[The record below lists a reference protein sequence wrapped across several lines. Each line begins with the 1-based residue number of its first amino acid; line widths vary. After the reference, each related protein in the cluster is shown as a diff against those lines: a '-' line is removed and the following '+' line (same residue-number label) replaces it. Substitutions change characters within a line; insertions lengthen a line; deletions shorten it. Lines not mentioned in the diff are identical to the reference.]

1 MRTRAPKWLAFTF
14 TLLLV
19 GVAVL
24 LFHNPV
30 SAQTDSGRITGTVTD
45 SNGALVP
52 GAAVLVKNERTGE
65 ERAATTTDEGSFVV
79 SGLRPSSYSVTV
91 TAKDLSAKSTN
102 IQLLIGQE
110 FTVSMVV
117 QPTGVAATVDVVAG
131 GDAVLETGSAAIGA
145 NVNAREVE
153 GLPINGRQL
162 SQLYLQAPGSVNS
175 GSGTFGDIRFSG
187 RAVEQNIIRYDGIE
201 GTAIIDSSPG
211 NLNGEIPTPFRLQ
224 SSLENIQEF
233 RVDSNNYPAE
243 YGTGTGGQINV
254 LTKAGSN
261 LLHGS
266 VFEYFRNDA
275 LDASNF
281 FDNVIGQKSK
291 LRLNQF
297 GGSIGGPIKRD
308 KAFFFFSYEG
318 YRLRGGINSIE
329 AVPGLA
335 SRICPGGFILGSN
348 PPVACN
354 AATAA
359 LIPAF
364 RAADA
369 VTLRAGPDLFD
380 TVQRQ
385 ANNIVDENTAALRL
399 DYRFNQKQSAYF
411 RFFRDQG
418 SNLQPDGVS
427 GRKISI
433 RQVPQNG
440 VVALQSIITPTVL
453 NEFKFGYNSAYS
465 RILGVAPLVNGID
478 LSNLSFNISG
488 SVAGFALPGQG
499 SNAGVAT
506 PGGLVRAN
514 SAQNGRGQPY
524 TPYSLS
530 YVDSLN
536 WTRGNHSFKFGG
548 ELRQIRLYTDRQ
560 GGITYTFSSI
570 NNFLTNNVQSA
581 QFLGDLSAPS
591 PFFNG
596 STGQAQAR
604 QTYYIGYA
612 QDEWKLK
619 PNLTLNYGLRYEYYT
634 PLREKNNRQIL
645 FDTTTGQLRDSSGD
659 PLHSTKTNFGPRIGL
674 SWSPNPTGTGFFS
687 GGHTVLRGGFGI
699 YYGPGQTEDQ
709 IQPIESNRISSTLS
723 NVTFPQDPVVIAAA
737 FLSNPNN
744 RQYQPRAYAPEY
756 TIPEK
761 VYQYSVSVQQ
771 ALPYKMIL
779 TAALVGS
786 QGRNLFLRSVANRI
800 LPGQTLIANGTALPN
815 TFGIVNRT
823 NAAGQVIAVNTVR
836 EFSIVSGT
844 SSVQNPFAEIDDK
857 TSGGHDSYKALQ
869 MSLSRRVSNG
879 LTLNSQYTFS
889 RSFGNTSG
897 SNEARTAANNARALN
912 EFDYDNG
919 YNNFDVRHT
928 FNLSALYNLPFGKGK
943 KFDLGGIGN
952 ALLGNWEI
960 GTIVNGRSGLPL
972 EIGIVR
978 PDVVIQCVA
987 ASGCMV
993 PTATGS
999 TTFATGFTAQLPSF
1013 STANP
1018 QPSNTVPALPPGF
1031 IAVVNTP
1038 GGGASRNVRRPDL
1051 VPGVNPYLTSDRLT
1065 LNPAAFTTPAPGTFG
1080 NVPRNYLRG
1089 PNFRQFDI
1097 VLNRRFRF
1105 SESMNLEFRTEIFNI
1120 FNHTNFDIPGSRLN
1134 LALPTVTS
1142 NGTTYSFSSSNVV
1155 QPGQSYTQ
1163 SAAGGTFG
1171 LLRQTVVRDVGLGT
1185 SRQIQFALRLNF

>member
-1 MRTRAPKWLAFTF
+1 MSTKAPKR
-14 TLLLV
+14 
-19 GVAVL
+19 
-24 LFHNPV
+24 LFHVALVLVALATIVLFSLPAN
-30 SAQTDSGRITGTVTD
+30 AQTDQGRIAGTVTD
-45 SNGALVP
+45 ANGALVP
-52 GAAVLVKNERTGE
+52 GATIVVKNERTGE
-65 ERAATTTDEGSFVV
+65 ERTATTNEVGYFIV
-79 SGLRPSSYSVTV
+79 SALRPSTYSVNAN
-91 TAKDLSAKSTN
+91 AKDLSASSTN
-102 IQLLIGQE
+102 IELLVGQE
-110 FTVSMVV
+110 FTLTMIV
-117 QPTGVAATVDVVAG
+117 QPTGLAASVDVTAG
-131 GDAVLETGSAAIGA
+131 GETALETSSAAMGA
-145 NVNAREVE
+145 NVNPREVE

-254 LTKAGSN
+254 LTKSGGKDF
-261 LLHGS
+261 HGS
-266 VFEYFRNDA
+266 VFEYLRNDR
-275 LDASNF
+275 LDAPNF
-281 FDNVIGQKSK
+281 FDNIIGQKSP

-297 GGSIGGPIKRD
+297 GGSIGGPVKKD

-329 AVPGLA
+329 AVPGSA
-335 SRICPGGFILGSN
+335 SRICAPPLGTGS
-348 PPVACN
+348 VVCN

-364 RAADA
+364 RAPGA
-369 VTLRAGPDLFD
+369 VTLRTGPDLFD
-380 TVQRQ
+380 TVQLQ
-385 ANNIVDENTAALRL
+385 ANNVVDENAAALRL
-399 DYRFNQKQSAYF
+399 DYRFNQKHSAYF

-418 SNLQPDGVS
+418 SNLQPDGVT
-427 GRKISI
+427 GRQISI

-440 VVALQSIITPTVL
+440 VLALQSILTPTLL
-453 NEFKFGYNSAYS
+453 NEFKLGYNSSYS
-465 RILGVAPLVNGID
+465 RIIGIAPTVNGID
-478 LSNLSFNISG
+478 LSKLSFNISG

-506 PGGLVRAN
+506 PGGLIRAN

-530 YVDSLN
+530 YIDNLN
-536 WTRGNHSFKFGG
+536 WTKGSHTFKFGG
-548 ELRQIRLYTDRQ
+548 EFRQIRLYTDRQ

-570 NNFLTNNVQSA
+570 NNFLANAVQSV
-581 QFLGDLSAPS
+581 QYLGDLSAPS
-591 PFFNG
+591 PFFNN

-604 QTYYIGYA
+604 QSYYIGYA
-612 QDEWKLK
+612 QDEWKIK

-634 PLREKNNRQIL
+634 PLREANSRQIL
-645 FDTTTGQLRDSSGD
+645 FDIITGTLRDSSQD
-659 PLHSTKTNFGPRIGL
+659 PLRTSKTNFGPRISL
-674 SWSPNPTGTGFFS
+674 SWSPNPAGTGFF
-687 GGHTVLRGGFGI
+687 GGGNTVLRGGFGI

-723 NVTFPQDPVVIAAA
+723 NVTFPQDPAVIAAT

-744 RQYQPRAYAPEY
+744 RQFQPRAYAPEY

-771 ALPYKMIL
+771 TLPGKMVL
-779 TAALVGS
+779 TAAFVGS
-786 QGRNLFLRSVANRI
+786 EGRNLFLRSVANRI
-800 LPGQTLIANGTALPN
+800 LPGQTVIADGTTLPSGFGVINRANG
-815 TFGIVNRT
+815 
-823 NAAGQVIAVNTVR
+823 AGQVVAVNTVR

-857 TSGGHDSYKALQ
+857 TSGGHDSYRALQ
-869 MSLSRRVSNG
+869 MSLVRRFSTG

-928 FNLSALYNLPFGKGK
+928 FNLSALYDLPFGNGRKH
-943 KFDLGGIGN
+943 DLGSVGN
-952 ALLGNWEI
+952 AILGNWEI
-960 GTIVNGRSGLPL
+960 GTIVNARSGLPL

-978 PDVVIQCVA
+978 PDVVIQCA
-987 ASGCMV
+987 RNGGCVV
-993 PTATGS
+993 PTAAGGAT
-999 TTFATGFTAQLPSF
+999 TTFANGFVAQLPG
-1013 STANP
+1013 TINAANP
-1018 QPSNTVPALPPGF
+1018 LPPGF

-1038 GGGASRNVRRPDL
+1038 SGGASRNVRRPDL
-1051 VPGVNPYLTSDRLT
+1051 VPGVNPYLSNDRLI
-1065 LNPAAFTTPAPGTFG
+1065 LNPAAFATPAPGTFG
-1080 NVPRNYLRG
+1080 NVPRNFLRG
-1089 PNFRQFDI
+1089 PGFKQFDLVFNKRI
-1097 VLNRRFRF
+1097 KF
-1105 SESMNLEFRTEIFNI
+1105 SESKNLEFRTEIFNVL
-1120 FNHTNFDIPGSRLN
+1120 NHTNFDIPGSRLN
-1134 LALPTVTS
+1134 LALPSVTQAGGLYTVST
-1142 NGTTYSFSSSNVV
+1142 SNVV
-1155 QPGQSYTQ
+1155 QPGQAYTQ

-1185 SRQIQFALRLNF
+1185 SRQIQFALRFNF

>member
-1 MRTRAPKWLAFTF
+1 MSTTRAPRRLLRVSLLIVALA
-14 TLLLV
+14 TL
-19 GVAVL
+19 VL
-24 LFHNPV
+24 FPLPAN
-30 SAQTDSGRITGTVTD
+30 AQTDQGRIAGTVTD
-45 SNGALVP
+45 ANGALVP
-52 GAAVLVKNERTGE
+52 GATIVIKNERTGE
-65 ERAATTTDEGSFVV
+65 ERTATTSDVGYFIV
-79 SGLRPSSYSVTV
+79 SALRPSTYSVTAN
-91 TAKDLSAKSTN
+91 AKDLSAKTTN
-102 IQLLIGQE
+102 IELLVGQE
-110 FTVSMVV
+110 FTLTMIV
-117 QPTGVAATVDVVAG
+117 QPTGVAASVDVTAG
-131 GDAVLETGSAAIGA
+131 GETTLETSSASMGA
-145 NVNAREVE
+145 NVNPHEVE
-153 GLPINGRQL
+153 GLPINGRQV

-243 YGTGTGGQINV
+243 YGTGTGGQINI
-254 LTKAGSN
+254 LTKSGGKN
-261 LLHGS
+261 FHGS
-266 VFEYFRNDA
+266 AFEYFRNDK
-275 LDASNF
+275 LDAANF
-281 FDNVIGQKSK
+281 FDNIIGQKSP

-297 GGSIGGPIKRD
+297 GGSIGGPIKKD

-318 YRLRGGINSIE
+318 YRLRGGINSVE

-335 SRICPGGFILGSN
+335 SRICAAPLGTGT
-348 PPVACN
+348 VACN

-364 RAADA
+364 RAPGA
-369 VTLRAGPDLFD
+369 VTLRTGPDLFD
-380 TVQRQ
+380 TVQLQ

-399 DYRFNQKQSAYF
+399 DYRFNQKHTAYF

-418 SNLQPDGVS
+418 SNLQPDGVT
-427 GRKISI
+427 GRQISI

-440 VVALQSIITPTVL
+440 VFAVQSILTPTLL
-453 NEFKFGYNSAYS
+453 NEFKLGYNGAYS
-465 RILGVAPLVNGID
+465 RIIGVAPTVNGID

-506 PGGLVRAN
+506 PGGLIRAN

-530 YVDSLN
+530 YIDSLN

-548 ELRQIRLYTDRQ
+548 ELRQIRLFTDRQ
-560 GGITYTFSSI
+560 GGITYTFASI
-570 NNFLTNNVQSA
+570 NNFLTNSVQSV
-581 QFLGDLSAPS
+581 QYLGDLSAPS
-591 PFFNG
+591 PFFNN
-596 STGQAQAR
+596 STGPAQAK
-604 QTYYIGYA
+604 QSYYIGYA
-612 QDEWKLK
+612 QDEWKIK

-634 PLREKNNRQIL
+634 PLREANNRQIL
-645 FDTTTGQLRDSSGD
+645 FDIITGQLRDSGQD
-659 PLHSTKTNFGPRIGL
+659 PLRTSKINFGPRVAL
-674 SWSPNPTGTGFFS
+674 SWSPNPAGTGFF
-687 GGHTVLRGGFGI
+687 GGGNTVLRGGFGI

-723 NVTFPQDPVVIAAA
+723 NVTFPQDPAVIAAA
-737 FLSNPNN
+737 FLSNPAN

-771 ALPYKMIL
+771 TLPGKMIL
-779 TAALVGS
+779 TAAYVGS
-786 QGRNLFLRSVANRI
+786 EGRNLFLRSVANRI
-800 LPGQTLIANGTALPN
+800 MPGQTVIADGTTLPSS
-815 TFGIVNRT
+815 FGVINRT
-823 NAAGQVIAVNTVR
+823 NSAGQVIAVNTVR
-836 EFSIVSGT
+836 EFSIVSGN

-857 TSGGHDSYKALQ
+857 TSGGHDTYRALQ
-869 MSLSRRVSNG
+869 MSLVRRFSTG

-928 FNLSALYNLPFGKGK
+928 FNLSALYDLPFGGGK
-943 KFDLGGIGN
+943 KHDLGSVGN
-952 ALLGNWEI
+952 AILGNWEV
-960 GTIVNGRSGLPL
+960 GTIVNARSGLPL

-978 PDVVIQCVA
+978 PDVVIQCA
-987 ASGCMV
+987 TSGGCVV
-993 PTATGS
+993 PTGAAGAT
-999 TTFATGFTAQLPSF
+999 TTFANGFVAQLPG
-1013 STANP
+1013 TINAANP
-1018 QPSNTVPALPPGF
+1018 LPPGF

-1051 VPGVNPYLTSDRLT
+1051 VPGVNPYLSNDRLI

-1080 NVPRNYLRG
+1080 NVPRNFLRG
-1089 PNFRQFDI
+1089 PGFRQFDLVFNKRI
-1097 VLNRRFRF
+1097 QF
-1105 SESMNLEFRTEIFNI
+1105 SESMNLEFRTEIFNVL
-1120 FNHTNFDIPGSRLN
+1120 NHTNFDIPGSRLN
-1134 LALPTVTS
+1134 LALPSVSQAGGLYTV
-1142 NGTTYSFSSSNVV
+1142 SSSNVV
-1155 QPGQSYTQ
+1155 QPGQGYTQ
-1163 SAAGGTFG
+1163 AAAGGTFG

>member
-1 MRTRAPKWLAFTF
+1 MSTKAPKR
-14 TLLLV
+14 
-19 GVAVL
+19 
-24 LFHNPV
+24 LFHVALFLVALATLVLFSLPAN
-30 SAQTDSGRITGTVTD
+30 AQTDQGRIAGTVTD
-45 SNGALVP
+45 ANGALVP
-52 GAAVLVKNERTGE
+52 GATIVVKNERTGE
-65 ERAATTTDEGSFVV
+65 ERTATTNEVGYFIV
-79 SGLRPSSYSVTV
+79 SALRPSTYSVNAN
-91 TAKDLSAKSTN
+91 AKDLSASSTN
-102 IQLLIGQE
+102 IELLVGQE
-110 FTVSMVV
+110 FTLTMIV
-117 QPTGVAATVDVVAG
+117 QPTGLAASVDVTAG
-131 GDAVLETGSAAIGA
+131 GETALETSSAAMGA
-145 NVNAREVE
+145 NVNPREVE

-254 LTKAGSN
+254 LTKSGGKDF
-261 LLHGS
+261 HGS
-266 VFEYFRNDA
+266 VFEYFRNDR
-275 LDASNF
+275 LDAPNF
-281 FDNVIGQKSK
+281 FDNIIGQKSP

-297 GGSIGGPIKRD
+297 GGSIGGPIKKD

-318 YRLRGGINSIE
+318 YRLRGGVNSIE
-329 AVPGLA
+329 AVPGSA
-335 SRICPGGFILGSN
+335 SRICAPPLGTGS
-348 PPVACN
+348 VVCN

-364 RAADA
+364 RAPGA
-369 VTLRAGPDLFD
+369 VTLRTGPDLFD
-380 TVQRQ
+380 TVQLQ
-385 ANNIVDENTAALRL
+385 ANNVVDENAAALRL
-399 DYRFNQKQSAYF
+399 DYRFNQKHSAYF

-418 SNLQPDGVS
+418 SNLQPDGVT
-427 GRKISI
+427 GRQISI

-440 VVALQSIITPTVL
+440 VLALQSILTPTLL
-453 NEFKFGYNSAYS
+453 NEFKLGYNSSYS
-465 RILGVAPLVNGID
+465 RIIGVAPTVNGID

-506 PGGLVRAN
+506 PGGLIRAN

-530 YVDSLN
+530 YIDNLN
-536 WTRGNHSFKFGG
+536 WTKGSHTFKFGG
-548 ELRQIRLYTDRQ
+548 EFRQIRLYTDRQ

-570 NNFLTNNVQSA
+570 NNFLANAVQSV
-581 QFLGDLSAPS
+581 QYLGDLSAPS
-591 PFFNG
+591 PFFNN

-604 QTYYIGYA
+604 QSYYIGYA
-612 QDEWKLK
+612 QDEWKIK

-634 PLREKNNRQIL
+634 PLREANNRQIL
-645 FDTTTGQLRDSSGD
+645 FDIITGTLRDSSQD
-659 PLHSTKTNFGPRIGL
+659 PLRTSKTNFGPRISL
-674 SWSPNPTGTGFFS
+674 SWSPHPAGTGFF
-687 GGHTVLRGGFGI
+687 GGGNTVLRGGFGI

-723 NVTFPQDPVVIAAA
+723 NVSFPQDPAVIAAA

-744 RQYQPRAYAPEY
+744 RQFQPRAYAPEY

-771 ALPYKMIL
+771 TLPGKMVL
-779 TAALVGS
+779 TAAFVGS

-800 LPGQTLIANGTALPN
+800 LPGQTVIAEGSTLPSGFGVINRANG
-815 TFGIVNRT
+815 
-823 NAAGQVIAVNTVR
+823 AGQVVAVNTVR

-857 TSGGHDSYKALQ
+857 TSGGHDRYRALQ
-869 MSLSRRVSNG
+869 MSLVRRFSTG

-928 FNLSALYNLPFGKGK
+928 FNLSALYDLPFGNGRKH
-943 KFDLGGIGN
+943 DLGSVGN
-952 ALLGNWEI
+952 AILGNWEI
-960 GTIVNGRSGLPL
+960 GTIVNARSGLPL

-978 PDVVIQCVA
+978 PDIVIQC
-987 ASGCMV
+987 ASNGGCVV
-993 PTATGS
+993 PTAAGGAT
-999 TTFATGFTAQLPSF
+999 TTFANGFVAQLPG
-1013 STANP
+1013 TINAANP
-1018 QPSNTVPALPPGF
+1018 LPPGF

-1038 GGGASRNVRRPDL
+1038 SGGASRNVRRPDL
-1051 VPGVNPYLTSDRLT
+1051 VPGVNPYLSNDRLI
-1065 LNPAAFTTPAPGTFG
+1065 LNPAAFATPAPGTFG
-1080 NVPRNYLRG
+1080 NVPRNFLRG
-1089 PNFRQFDI
+1089 PGFKQFDLVFNKRI
-1097 VLNRRFRF
+1097 KF
-1105 SESMNLEFRTEIFNI
+1105 SESKNLEFRTEIFNVL
-1120 FNHTNFDIPGSRLN
+1120 NHTNFDIPGSRLN
-1134 LALPTVTS
+1134 LALPSVTQAGGLYTV
-1142 NGTTYSFSSSNVV
+1142 SSSNVV
-1155 QPGQSYTQ
+1155 QPGQAYTQ

-1185 SRQIQFALRLNF
+1185 SRQIQFALRFNF

>member
-1 MRTRAPKWLAFTF
+1 MHRSVPQFSTRILLILIALA
-14 TLLLV
+14 TLIVLPR
-19 GVAVL
+19 VA
-24 LFHNPV
+24 N
-30 SAQTDSGRITGTVTD
+30 AQTDQGRIAGTVTD
-45 SNGALVP
+45 SAGGLVP
-52 GAAVLVKNERTGE
+52 GATIVVKNERTGE
-65 ERAATTTDEGSFVV
+65 ERTAVTNDVGYFIV
-79 SGLRPSSYSVTV
+79 SSLRPSTYTV
-91 TAKDLSAKSTN
+91 TAIAKDLSAKTTN
-102 IQLLIGQE
+102 IQVLVGQE
-110 FTVSMVV
+110 FTLTVVV
-117 QPTGVAATVDVVAG
+117 QPTGLAATVNIATG
-131 GDAVLETGSAAIGA
+131 GEAMLETSSAAIGA
-145 NVNAREVE
+145 NVNEREVE

-254 LTKAGSN
+254 LTKSGGKAF
-261 LLHGS
+261 HGS
-266 VFEYFRNDA
+266 VFEYFRNDK
-275 LDASNF
+275 LDAANF
-281 FDNVIGQKSK
+281 FDNIIGQKSK

-297 GGSIGGPIKRD
+297 GGSIGGPIRKD

-335 SRICPGGFILGSN
+335 SRICAAPFGTGS
-348 PPVACN
+348 VTCN
-354 AATAA
+354 AATVA

-364 RAADA
+364 RSPSA
-369 VTLRAGPDLFD
+369 VTLRSGPDLFD
-380 TVQRQ
+380 TVQLQ
-385 ANNIVDENTAALRL
+385 ASNVVDENTAALRL
-399 DYRFNQKQSAYF
+399 DYRFNAKHSSYF

-418 SNLQPDGVS
+418 SNLQPDGVT
-427 GRKISI
+427 GRQISI

-440 VVALQSIITPTVL
+440 VFAIQSILKPTLL
-453 NEFKFGYNSAYS
+453 NEFKLGYNGAYS
-465 RILGVAPLVNGID
+465 RIIGVAPTVNGLD

-506 PGGLVRAN
+506 PGGLIRAN

-530 YVDSLN
+530 FVDNLS

-570 NNFLTNNVQSA
+570 QNFLANSVQSV
-581 QFLGDLSAPS
+581 QYLGDLSAPS
-591 PFFNG
+591 PFFNN

-612 QDEWKLK
+612 QDEWKIK

-634 PLREKNNRQIL
+634 PLREANNRQIL
-645 FDTTTGQLRDSSGD
+645 FDIITGQLRDSSQD
-659 PLHSTKTNFGPRIGL
+659 PLRTSKTNFGPRVGL
-674 SWSPNPTGTGFFS
+674 TWSPNASGKGFFS
-687 GGHTVLRGGFGI
+687 GGNTVLRGGFGI

-723 NVTFPQDPVVIAAA
+723 NVTFPQDPNVIAAA

-761 VYQYSVSVQQ
+761 VYQYSFSVQQ
-771 ALPYKMIL
+771 VLPYKMVL
-779 TAALVGS
+779 TAAYVGS

-800 LPGQTLIANGTALPN
+800 LPGQTTIADGTTLP
-815 TFGIVNRT
+815 FGVGVINRT
-823 NAAGQVIAVNTVR
+823 NGAGQVVAVNTVR

-857 TSGGHDSYKALQ
+857 TSGGHDSYRALQ
-869 MSLSRRVSNG
+869 MSLSRRLSSG

-912 EFDYDNG
+912 EFDYDEG

-928 FNLSALYNLPFGKGK
+928 FNLSALYDVPFGKGK
-943 KFDLGGIGN
+943 KFDFGGVGN
-952 ALLGNWEI
+952 ALLGDWGI

-978 PDVVIQCVA
+978 PDVVIQCRNA
-987 ASGCMV
+987 AGCTV
-993 PTATGS
+993 PTGAAGAT
-999 TTFATGFTAQLPSF
+999 TTFVNGFVAQLPGTINS
-1013 STANP
+1013 ANP
-1018 QPSNTVPALPPGF
+1018 LPPGF

-1038 GGGASRNVRRPDL
+1038 SGGASRNVRRPDL
-1051 VPGVNPYLTSDRLT
+1051 VAGVNPYLSNDRLI

-1080 NVPRNYLRG
+1080 NVPRNFLRG
-1089 PNFRQFDI
+1089 PSFRQFDV
-1097 VLNRRFRF
+1097 VLNKRIRF
-1105 SESMNLEFRTEIFNI
+1105 SESKNLEFRTEIFNV
-1120 FNHTNFDIPGSRLN
+1120 FNHTNFDVPGSRLN
-1134 LALPTVTS
+1134 LALPSVTQSGGVYTVST
-1142 NGTTYSFSSSNVV
+1142 SNVV
-1155 QPGQSYTQ
+1155 QPGQAYTQ
-1163 SAAGGTFG
+1163 AAAGGTFG

>member
-1 MRTRAPKWLAFTF
+1 MHSRVPRLLNRILLIVIALA
-14 TLLLV
+14 TLF
-19 GVAVL
+19 VL
-24 LFHNPV
+24 PLAAN
-30 SAQTDSGRITGTVTD
+30 AQTDQGRIAGTVTD

-52 GAAVLVKNERTGE
+52 GAAILVKNDRTGE
-65 ERAATTTDEGSFVV
+65 ERTAVTNEVGYFIV
-79 SGLRPSSYSVTV
+79 SALRPSTYTV
-91 TAKDLSAKSTN
+91 TANAKDLSAKTTN
-102 IQLLIGQE
+102 IELLVGQE
-110 FTVSMVV
+110 FTLTMVV
-117 QPTGVAATVDVVAG
+117 QPTGVAASVDVRADG
-131 GDAVLETGSAAIGA
+131 ETALETSSAAIGA

-254 LTKAGSN
+254 LTKSGSN
-261 LLHGS
+261 LFHGS
-266 VFEYFRNDA
+266 VFEYFRNDK
-275 LDASNF
+275 LDAANF
-281 FDNVIGQKSK
+281 FDNIIGQKSK

-297 GGSIGGPIKRD
+297 GGSVGGPIKRD

-318 YRLRGGINSIE
+318 YRLRGGVNSIE

-335 SRICPGGFILGSN
+335 SRICAAPLGAGTI
-348 PPVACN
+348 ACN
-354 AATAA
+354 ASTAA

-364 RAADA
+364 RSTSA
-369 VTLRAGPDLFD
+369 VTLRTGPDLFD
-380 TVQRQ
+380 TVQLQ

-399 DYRFNQKQSAYF
+399 DYRFNQKHSAYF

-418 SNLQPDGVS
+418 SNLQPDGVT
-427 GRKISI
+427 GRQISI

-440 VVALQSIITPTVL
+440 ILAVQSILTPTLL
-453 NEFKFGYNSAYS
+453 NEFKLGYNSSYS
-465 RILGVAPLVNGID
+465 RIIGIAPTVNGID
-478 LSNLSFNISG
+478 LSNLSFSIAG
-488 SVAGFALPGQG
+488 SVAGFSLPGQG

-506 PGGLVRAN
+506 PGGLIRAN

-530 YVDSLN
+530 FIDSLN
-536 WTRGNHSFKFGG
+536 WTRGNHSMKFGG
-548 ELRQIRLYTDRQ
+548 EFRQIRLYTDRQ
-560 GGITYTFSSI
+560 GGITYTFASI
-570 NNFLTNNVQSA
+570 NNFLANNVQSV

-591 PFFNG
+591 PFFNN
-596 STGQAQAR
+596 STGQAHAKQE
-604 QTYYIGYA
+604 YYITYA
-612 QDEWKLK
+612 QDEWKIK

-634 PLREKNNRQIL
+634 PLREADNRQIL
-645 FDTTTGQLRDSSGD
+645 FDIITGTLRDSSQD
-659 PLHSTKTNFGPRIGL
+659 PLHSSKTNFGPRVGL
-674 SWSPNPTGTGFFS
+674 SWSPNPAGTGLF
-687 GGHTVLRGGFGI
+687 GGGNTVLRGGFGI

-723 NVTFPQDPVVIAAA
+723 NVTFPQDPVVIANA

-761 VYQYSVSVQQ
+761 VYQYSVSLQQ
-771 ALPYKMIL
+771 TLPYKMVL
-779 TAALVGS
+779 TAAFVGS
-786 QGRNLFLRSVANRI
+786 EGRNLFLRSVANRI
-800 LPGQTLIANGTALPN
+800 LPGQTSIVDGTALPA
-815 TFGIVNRT
+815 GVGVINRT
-823 NAAGQVIAVNTVR
+823 NAGGRVIAVNTVR

-844 SSVQNPFAEIDDK
+844 SSVLNPFAEIDDK
-857 TSGGHDSYKALQ
+857 TSGGHDSYRGLQ
-869 MSLSRRVSNG
+869 MSLSRRLSSG

-897 SNEARTAANNARALN
+897 SNEARTAANNARALS
-912 EFDYDNG
+912 EFDYDDG

-928 FNLSALYNLPFGKGK
+928 FNLSALYDLPFGKGK
-943 KFDLGGIGN
+943 KYDFGSAGN
-952 ALLGNWEI
+952 AILGNWEI
-960 GTIVNGRSGLPL
+960 GAIVNGRSGVPL

-978 PDVVIQCVA
+978 PDVVIQCANA
-987 ASGCMV
+987 AGCVV
-993 PTATGS
+993 PTGAGGAT
-999 TTFATGFTAQLPSF
+999 TTFANGFVAQLPG
-1013 STANP
+1013 TINAANP
-1018 QPSNTVPALPPGF
+1018 LPQGF

-1038 GGGASRNVRRPDL
+1038 SGGASRNVRRPDL
-1051 VPGVNPYLTSDRLT
+1051 IAGVSPYLSNDRLI
-1065 LNPAAFTTPAPGTFG
+1065 LNPAAFATPAPGTFG
-1080 NVPRNYLRG
+1080 NVPRNFLRG
-1089 PNFRQFDI
+1089 LGFKQFDL
-1097 VLNRRFRF
+1097 VFNKRMRF
-1105 SESMNLEFRTEIFNI
+1105 SESTNLEFRTEIFNI

-1134 LALPTVTS
+1134 LALPAFTQAGGVYTVST
-1142 NGTTYSFSSSNVV
+1142 SNVV
-1155 QPGQSYTQ
+1155 QPGQGYTQ
-1163 SAAGGTFG
+1163 AAAGGTFG

-1185 SRQIQFALRLNF
+1185 SRQVQFALRLNF